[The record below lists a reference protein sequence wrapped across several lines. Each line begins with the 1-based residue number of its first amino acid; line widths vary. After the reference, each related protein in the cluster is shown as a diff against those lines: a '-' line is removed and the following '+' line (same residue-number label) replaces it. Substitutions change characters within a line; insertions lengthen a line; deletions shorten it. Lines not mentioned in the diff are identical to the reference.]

1 MRAGKRGY
9 ELVHQPFILKTC
21 NVTPMVDESPCEIGI
36 YGKFRE
42 FFLKCVDAG
51 NIDAV
56 YNEGLHRS
64 TCSGVAEGIKVLE
77 ENVKILKPPMCFEQV
92 AANHVDLNS
101 DAISEMGYEL

>member
-51 NIDAV
+51 NIDAF

-64 TCSGVAEGIKVLE
+64 TCSAVAEGIKVLE
-77 ENVKILKPPMCFEQV
+77 ENVPTHGLSTLAVGIFYVCLGEDIEATNVF
-92 AANHVDLNS
+92 
-101 DAISEMGYEL
+101 